1 MILEILIRK
10 CGSAAVESVI
20 PEKYKGFLKTV
31 LEVPFFPLMSLVFLF
46 VFNSLSWILFFIW
59 AVSFN

>member
-10 CGSAAVESVI
+10 CGSAAIELVI

-31 LEVPFFPLMSLVFLF
+31 LEVFFFSRSLCSCLF
-46 VFNSLSWILFFIW
+46 STH
-59 AVSFN
+59 